1 MANMNIEGTLGS
13 MFKGMDGFISSK
25 SVVGEPVYVGDTII
39 IPLVDVNF
47 GMAAGAFNK
56 QDGNK
61 AAGGIG
67 AKMSPSAVLVV
78 SGGNTRLVNLKNQDA
93 VTKIIDMAPEVV
105 DKVVGLFKKDKT
117 EEEKN
122 VDKAINDV
130 AQSEESVRIYNI
142 SKIQCVG
149 KCIIKKSPHIMII
162 NHYGGDFLSGKNS
175 QDLRFSSQRWEW
187 L

>member
-61 AAGGIG
+61 AA

-130 AQSEESVRIYNI
+130 AQSEESVT
-142 SKIQCVG
+142 
-149 KCIIKKSPHIMII
+149 
-162 NHYGGDFLSGKNS
+162 
-175 QDLRFSSQRWEW
+175 E
-187 L
+187 

>member
-67 AKMSPSAVLVV
+67 AKMSPSDVLVV

-105 DKVVGLFKKDKT
+105 DKIVGLFKKDKT

-130 AQSEESVRIYNI
+130 AQSEESVT
-142 SKIQCVG
+142 
-149 KCIIKKSPHIMII
+149 
-162 NHYGGDFLSGKNS
+162 
-175 QDLRFSSQRWEW
+175 E
-187 L
+187 

>member
-1 MANMNIEGTLGS
+1 MANNNIEGTLS
-13 MFKGMDGFISSK
+13 NLFNGMDGFISSK

-67 AKMSPSAVLVV
+67 AKMSPSAVLVI
-78 SGGNTRLVNLKNQDA
+78 SNGSTRLVNLKNQDA
-93 VTKIIDMAPEVV
+93 VTKIIDMAPEVI

-117 EEEKN
+117 DEEN
-122 VDKAINDV
+122 AVDQAIDEM
-130 AQSEESVRIYNI
+130 AQSENTET
-142 SKIQCVG
+142 
-149 KCIIKKSPHIMII
+149 
-162 NHYGGDFLSGKNS
+162 
-175 QDLRFSSQRWEW
+175 E
-187 L
+187 

>member
-67 AKMSPSAVLVV
+67 AKMGPSAVLVV

-105 DKVVGLFKKDKT
+105 DKIVGLFKKDKT

-130 AQSEESVRIYNI
+130 AQSEESVT
-142 SKIQCVG
+142 
-149 KCIIKKSPHIMII
+149 
-162 NHYGGDFLSGKNS
+162 
-175 QDLRFSSQRWEW
+175 E
-187 L
+187 

>member
-61 AAGGIG
+61 VAGGIG

-105 DKVVGLFKKDKT
+105 DKIVGLFKKDKT

-122 VDKAINDV
+122 VDKAINDI
-130 AQSEESVRIYNI
+130 AQSEESVT
-142 SKIQCVG
+142 
-149 KCIIKKSPHIMII
+149 
-162 NHYGGDFLSGKNS
+162 
-175 QDLRFSSQRWEW
+175 E
-187 L
+187 

>member
-1 MANMNIEGTLGS
+1 MSILVWLPERS
-13 MFKGMDGFISSK
+13 ISR
-25 SVVGEPVYVGDTII
+25 T
-39 IPLVDVNF
+39 
-47 GMAAGAFNK
+47 
-56 QDGNK
+56 GNK

-130 AQSEESVRIYNI
+130 AQSEESVT
-142 SKIQCVG
+142 
-149 KCIIKKSPHIMII
+149 
-162 NHYGGDFLSGKNS
+162 
-175 QDLRFSSQRWEW
+175 E
-187 L
+187 

>member
-67 AKMSPSAVLVV
+67 AKMRPSAVLVV

-122 VDKAINDV
+122 VDKAINNV
-130 AQSEESVRIYNI
+130 AQSEESVT
-142 SKIQCVG
+142 
-149 KCIIKKSPHIMII
+149 
-162 NHYGGDFLSGKNS
+162 
-175 QDLRFSSQRWEW
+175 E
-187 L
+187 